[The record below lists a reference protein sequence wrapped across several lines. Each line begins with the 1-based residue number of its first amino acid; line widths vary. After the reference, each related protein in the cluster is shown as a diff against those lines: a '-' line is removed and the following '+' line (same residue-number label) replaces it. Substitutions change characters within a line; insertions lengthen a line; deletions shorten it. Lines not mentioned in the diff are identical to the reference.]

1 MIIIGTRPE
10 LIKQIPV
17 YNECI
22 KKIGKQNV
30 LLINSGQH
38 QKFLN
43 LYIKENNVKFDLTLS
58 NMQSTSSL
66 KYNLKKSIDIFYNLI
81 KKINPNIVLIQG
93 DTTTAAGC
101 AYAGSLHGSIIA
113 HNEAGLRT
121 FDNKNPF
128 PEELNRK
135 LITSVSDIHFAPTSL
150 NQKNLTNEGIDKK
163 KIYVVGNPGIDS
175 FLNALKKPSQTAKK
189 IINIANKENKK
200 IVFLTAHR
208 RESIGN
214 NFRTLFINLEKF
226 FKKNKEYLLVT
237 SKHPNNFALK
247 YIKKYIENLDN

>member
-81 KKINPNIVLIQG
+81 KK
-93 DTTTAAGC
+93 
-101 AYAGSLHGSIIA
+101 
-113 HNEAGLRT
+113 
-121 FDNKNPF
+121 NK
-128 PEELNRK
+128 
-135 LITSVSDIHFAPTSL
+135 S
-150 NQKNLTNEGIDKK
+150 
-163 KIYVVGNPGIDS
+163 
-175 FLNALKKPSQTAKK
+175 
-189 IINIANKENKK
+189 
-200 IVFLTAHR
+200 
-208 RESIGN
+208 
-214 NFRTLFINLEKF
+214 
-226 FKKNKEYLLVT
+226 
-237 SKHPNNFALK
+237 
-247 YIKKYIENLDN
+247 